1 MADIVNLLDVYTFEE
16 ILAFNDLTIEELLEQ
31 LVEMKYIKL
40 PEVEPLE

>member
-31 LVEMKYIKL
+31 LVEMKYIK
-40 PEVEPLE
+40 